1 MTQGKVKFF
10 NETKGWGI
18 IKYDGDKEI
27 FVHISNVDN
36 KRPLQ
41 ENEEVSFDIAPGNKG
56 PMAVRVAPVGAENAS
71 MDNGDEMEDFED

>member
-27 FVHISNVDN
+27 FVHISNINN
-36 KRPLQ
+36 KRPLN
-41 ENEEVSFDIAPGNKG
+41 EGEEVSFEIAPGNKG
-56 PMAVRVAPVGAENAS
+56 PMATKVEVGGGS
-71 MDNGDEMEDFED
+71 DSDDSGDDQDFED